1 MVPSAGRVALPRD
14 RRMEGRHPGGDTNWE
29 SRHLGGDN
37 SATLAASRTDPLPE
51 QILRDLESRMDRA
64 TGLVRP
70 QVASLARKL
79 KVSVSSLKRTV
90 TGLRNSGFIELCHV
104 KKRPTDKVSTILYR
118 ILNPVLP
125 SHVTPCG
132 S

>member
-1 MVPSAGRVALPRD
+1 MKHRATGKPRGRPPSLPYD
-14 RRMEGRHPGGDTNWE
+14 
-29 SRHLGGDN
+29 
-37 SATLAASRTDPLPE
+37 LPE

-79 KVSVSSLKRTV
+79 KVSVSSVKRTV
-90 TGLRNSGFIELCHV
+90 TGLRNSGFIELYHI

-125 SHVTPCG
+125 SPETPSG